1 MANEELDEKITM
13 LEELIQGFV
22 KRMTIIETEM
32 PEFLKS
38 FLQQYK
44 ETLDT
49 IAARIETSNKR
60 YDDAKIQQ
68 QIDAVNRLVTTV
80 PKVIGVKTSHHFGAW
95 SKSLII
101 GIVVAFIV
109 TTGSVGT
116 ALYLN
121 YQNDRLNSEAYNF
134 WIVRAL
140 YPKTAEIIVNKLK
153 EDPNESFYEIPDYK
167 KELSD
172 LFWLKVPHH
181 GSANNLNHELIRLM
195 KPKVAVISGA
205 SRVSPLVAACLK
217 KHSSQVDITGEKGD
231 LVYCYGKP

>member
-1 MANEELDEKITM
+1 MANEELEEKITM

-60 YDDAKIQQ
+60 YDDGKIQQ
-68 QIDAVNRLVTTV
+68 QIDTVSKLITTV

-109 TTGSVGT
+109 TTGSIGT

-121 YQNDRLNSEAYNF
+121 NQNNRLNSEAYNF

-153 EDPNESFYEIPDYK
+153 EDPDGFVAKVEKEMEKQQAIAAAQAQADQADKEQKAAKEKLK
-167 KELSD
+167 K
-172 LFWLKVPHH
+172 V
-181 GSANNLNHELIRLM
+181 
-195 KPKVAVISGA
+195 KVA
-205 SRVSPLVAACLK
+205 K
-217 KHSSQVDITGEKGD
+217 
-231 LVYCYGKP
+231 